1 MMPWLKLDPAWLP
14 PGTQVGPW
22 KVLGFHGGGSFGAV
36 FRAVLTRRP
45 HGGLVALKL
54 AYSPADA
61 RFQRE
66 AELLSRIEHPN
77 VPRLLGRGAW
87 QHPGGAAYPYLA
99 MEWVEGLPL
108 YEWAARANP
117 SSQQVLRVLV
127 QVAQALEATHA
138 VGGVHRDVKGA
149 NILVNLTDS
158 RAFLMDYG
166 AGNYAGAEP
175 LTRDGLPP
183 GTEQYRSPEAWEFE
197 LHRPRNSP
205 AVYKAQPA
213 DDMFALGVS
222 AYRCVT
228 GTYLPP
234 LDVREEQTGP
244 SSLVWTP
251 PRAPRE
257 LNPQV
262 EPGLSALILRLLSR
276 QPEQRPTQHE
286 LAEAFEHA
294 TRNPAPGQEPRP
306 VEPRPPASPAA
317 EAPGQQP
324 SPAREQA
331 RAHAMWFL
339 APVRVPAWVAAYAVL
354 VGALIAVA
362 LGWALGTG
370 RQTPAHE
377 QLLPAPAPVG
387 MGDTSLTAP
396 VAMEEAPS
404 ARKSL
409 GRSIPLEPFDGQ
421 RRAPHCQPPEEVTI
435 NGGCWIELPT
445 MKPPC
450 RSLSYEWKGRCYVP
464 HIPPGRAPT
473 SEPP

>member
-22 KVLGFHGGGSFGAV
+22 KVLGFHGAGSFGAV

-117 SSQQVLRVLV
+117 SSRQLPRVLV

-149 NILVNLTDS
+149 NILVSPNGGQ
-158 RAFLMDYG
+158 AFLVDYG

-213 DDMFALGVS
+213 DDVFALGVS

-228 GTYLPP
+228 GSYLPP
-234 LDVREEQTGP
+234 LDVREEETGP
-244 SSLVWTP
+244 GSLVWTP

-257 LNPQV
+257 LNSQV

-276 QPEQRPTQHE
+276 QPEQRPTSHE

-294 TRNPAPGQEPRP
+294 TRNPAPSAEPRP
-306 VEPRPPASPAA
+306 VEPKPPASPTA
-317 EAPGQQP
+317 EAPGQRPPTQ
-324 SPAREQA
+324 EQA
-331 RAHAMWFL
+331 QAHPVWLL
-339 APVRVPAWVAAYAVL
+339 APIRVPAWVATCAVF
-354 VGALIAVA
+354 VGALIAVS

-370 RQTPAHE
+370 RQAPAHE
-377 QLLPAPAPVG
+377 QPLPAPVPVG

-396 VAMEEAPS
+396 VALEEEPS
-404 ARKSL
+404 GRRGL
-409 GRSIPLEPFDGQ
+409 GRSMPKEPLPGQ

-435 NGGCWIELPT
+435 NGGCWVEISAV
-445 MKPPC
+445 KPPC
-450 RSLSYEWKGRCYVP
+450 GDMSYEWKGRCYVAP
-464 HIPPGRAPT
+464 IPPAREPT